1 MSSGIP
7 EFCRN
12 QGMVTRFRDILLV
25 LGALFALVA
34 GLAAI
39 DSAFRHP
46 SDEQLALEDQAL
58 DAQIRDTVLQLQ
70 KLHSLKSFQS
80 MHMAPQQANV
90 KWSANGECLEVL
102 AHSQNH
108 EMPRVKSAPIDYKV
122 QSIAVCYA
130 NDKLSRIE
138 SVFTTVS
145 QTKKEKDTNSLV
157 HRDPVSASPN
167 EIILTGSF
175 NEMKKQN
182 LRVGDL
188 QNSYEKPMRISF
200 KKDYYLPHLRQT
212 TYILQRTYD
221 MHRREAIRANTK
233 TVNQYLNYT
242 ER

>member
-1 MSSGIP
+1 
-7 EFCRN
+7 
-12 QGMVTRFRDILLV
+12 MVCRFRDLILI

-39 DSAFRHP
+39 DSAFKHP
-46 SDEQLALEDQAL
+46 SDEQLAAEDQAL
-58 DAQIRDTVLQLQ
+58 DAQIRETVLQLQ
-70 KLHSLKSFQS
+70 QLHSLKSYPT
-80 MHMAPQQANV
+80 MHVAPQQANV
-90 KWSANGECLEVL
+90 KWSANGECLEVS
-102 AHSQNH
+102 AHAQNH
-108 EMPRVKSAPIDYKV
+108 EVPRVKSAPVDYKV

-157 HRDPVSASPN
+157 HRDPVTASPN
-167 EIILTGSF
+167 EIILTGAF
-175 NEMKKQN
+175 NEIRKSN

-200 KKDYYLPHLRQT
+200 KKDYYLPHLRQIA
-212 TYILQRTYD
+212 YILQRTYD
-221 MHRREAIRANTK
+221 LHRHEAIRANTK

-242 ER
+242 EH

>member
-1 MSSGIP
+1 
-7 EFCRN
+7 
-12 QGMVTRFRDILLV
+12 MVSRFRDLILI

-39 DSAFRHP
+39 DSAFKHP
-46 SDEQLALEDQAL
+46 SDEQLAAEDQAL
-58 DAQIRDTVLQLQ
+58 DAQIRETVMQLQ
-70 KLHSLKSFQS
+70 QLHSLKAYPA
-80 MHMAPQQANV
+80 MRMAPQQANV
-90 KWSANGECLEVL
+90 KWSANGECLEVS
-102 AHSQNH
+102 AHAQNH
-108 EMPRVKSAPIDYKV
+108 EVPRVKSAPVDYKV

-157 HRDPVSASPN
+157 HRDPVTASPN
-167 EIILTGSF
+167 EIILTGAF
-175 NEMKKQN
+175 NEIRKSN

-212 TYILQRTYD
+212 AYILQRTYD
-221 MHRREAIRANTK
+221 MHRHEAIRANTK

-242 ER
+242 EH